1 MIVAFGLTLPTAQA
15 VETGNV
21 FKGYIDEAVNEQPP
35 YSQMTENRVNPLVI
49 EPVEGGGTEVVYC
62 FNQTLYQPTLRD
74 SLPYDPNDPLSGR
87 ELEFD
92 EHYGESMLG
101 YAKEPRAG
109 ADAGV
114 LAVIKNG
121 YTGGADDDAAGIQGK
136 FGLND
141 NEFRFATQL
150 AIWYWTD
157 SYDAETYDVYL
168 GDISDVAARE
178 RIMQAYTALTGQDP
192 TTELVPVDPASATL
206 NIYDPRDRD
215 GTASDIQNLVGV
227 KFVDPNTG
235 EEPTPTPTPEPTP
248 TPTPEPT
255 PTPTPEPT
263 PTPTPEPTPTP
274 TPEPTPTPTPEPTP
288 TPTPEPTPTPT
299 PEPTPTPTPEPTPTP
314 TPEPTPTPTP
324 EPTPT
329 PTPEPTPTPTPEPT
343 PTPTP
348 EPTPTPT
355 PEPTPTP
362 TPEPT
367 PTPTPEPTPTPT
379 PEPTPT
385 PTPEPTPTPTPE
397 PTPTPTPEPTPRPEP
412 SIGTTAVDKADGD
425 KVLAAEGGVIV
436 DTVAYEGLTPGLEYT
451 LTGELMDKAT
461 GEGTGITGEVTFTP
475 EAVNGEVDVE
485 FTVPTGFA
493 GKELVVFEYL
503 TLDGDKVAEHTDI
516 NDVNQTVAIE
526 DVDGPAPSDSPAP
539 TDEPTDTPARSDAPT
554 SGAPTSDAP
563 APTDAPA
570 PAKPG
575 NGGTLPNTG
584 APAVGLALLVSLLSG
599 AGWMVTRRKA

>member
-329 PTPEPTPTPTPEPT
+329 PTPEPTP
-343 PTPTP
+343 
-348 EPTPTPT
+348 
-355 PEPTPTP
+355 
-362 TPEPT
+362 
-367 PTPTPEPTPTPT
+367 
-379 PEPTPT
+379 
-385 PTPEPTPTPTPE
+385 
-397 PTPTPTPEPTPRPEP
+397 RPEP

>member
-1 MIVAFGLTLPTAQA
+1 MSITKHNEEPVTASGPWSVSKRILALVVGMIVAFGLTLPTAQA

-329 PTPEPTPTPTPEPT
+329 PTPEPTP
-343 PTPTP
+343 
-348 EPTPTPT
+348 
-355 PEPTPTP
+355 
-362 TPEPT
+362 
-367 PTPTPEPTPTPT
+367 
-379 PEPTPT
+379 
-385 PTPEPTPTPTPE
+385 
-397 PTPTPTPEPTPRPEP
+397 RPEP